1 MGIENLILPEYKTI
15 RAEIIQKLLEQIGI
29 VKTSMLIK
37 EELYNK
43 TDYIAMKDEIF
54 NNENI
59 EELYMKIKSK
69 NL

>member
-1 MGIENLILPEYKTI
+1 MEIENVILPEYKNI

-43 TDYIAMKDEIF
+43 TDYIAIKDEIF

-59 EELYMKIKSK
+59 EELYMKIKDK
-69 NL
+69 I